1 MKNIFLS
8 HFRFIISFKLQKQ
21 INTKMLFL
29 DTKLFLKLKLKE
41 IENKVDGRFQRKK
54 KSKIL

>member
-1 MKNIFLS
+1 
-8 HFRFIISFKLQKQ
+8 
-21 INTKMLFL
+21 MLFL